1 MLVLKTTERER
12 ASEYAAYGPHA
23 FAIVVVGGLF
33 DDWKTRLVCV
43 FCAISRHLK
52 QSPPFLLA
60 SLTTTSTIL
69 HRTSLMVFS
78 PDRLSDRDLRLI
90 LHGSS
95 SSETKGWNKAKL
107 LS

>member
-1 MLVLKTTERER
+1 MLVLKTTEKR

-69 HRTSLMVFS
+69 HRTKSLMVFS

-90 LHGSS
+90 LHGST
-95 SSETKGWNKAKL
+95 SETKGWNKAKL